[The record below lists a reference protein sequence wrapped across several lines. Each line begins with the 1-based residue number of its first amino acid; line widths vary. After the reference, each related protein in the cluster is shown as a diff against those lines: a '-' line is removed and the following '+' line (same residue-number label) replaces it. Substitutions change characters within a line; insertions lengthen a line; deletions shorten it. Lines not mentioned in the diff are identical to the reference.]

1 MNPLKRKDIVQ
12 MTAQELNLPE
22 AVVEDIANFYYK
34 YLSKKL
40 SAIEHTGVTVA
51 NLGTFVVKRKAL
63 AKKIEAY
70 DGYVGRLEAAHN
82 EESSMT
88 DYGHLIQKRKE
99 LENFKSRMTQIEDD
113 IERKKE
119 VTERKIAFKKQADEQ
134 DQSN

>member
-12 MTAQELNLPE
+12 RTAKELNLPE
-22 AVVEDIANFYYK
+22 AVVEDIVSFYYK
-34 YLSKKL
+34 YVSKKL
-40 SAIEHTGVTVA
+40 SALEHTAVLVP

-82 EESSMT
+82 EESSMA
-88 DYGHLIQKRKE
+88 DYGHLIAKRKE
-99 LENFKSRMTQIEDD
+99 LENFKSRMSDIEAD

-134 DQSN
+134 EQSN